1 MRFDWLWAQSDKIFN
16 LFLWHSYLAIV
27 PVVIGLILAIPVGWG
42 IHHLPSVKSAIVNL
56 FGLLYTI
63 PSLAL
68 FVLLPPLL
76 HTQILDPINVVV
88 ALAIGSFALLVCTVC
103 DGLDSVSADTRQS
116 AAALGYKPAQQFFQN
131 DPPLAVPVIR
141 YGLCVAVVFKVR
153 IVSVAALIGTPQ
165 LGSLFTLGLPAAI
178 SDSHHRWDRGQHHS
192 GAAAGYA
199 GGLRHSSTQPLAT
212 SERIIMLTWF
222 MDPIHWFGEG
232 GIFPLLAQHISYSAV
247 ALAIAFIIAFPVGCY
262 TGHTGKGEGLL
273 IGTTN
278 ALRSLPSFGL
288 IILLVILL
296 SGEFESDMAF
306 ILPCILVLVALA
318 LPPIALGVHAGIR
331 ALDPYVLD
339 AARGMGMTRLQI
351 LLQVEL
357 PCALPLIL
365 SGVRSATLQ
374 IISTATIAA
383 YVSLGGFG
391 RLIIDGRAANDFS
404 QMIAGAMLVAL
415 LALLID
421 CLFSF
426 SQKIVVSPG
435 ITRRIKNP

>member
-1 MRFDWLWAQSDKIFN
+1 
-16 LFLWHSYLAIV
+16 
-27 PVVIGLILAIPVGWG
+27 
-42 IHHLPSVKSAIVNL
+42 
-56 FGLLYTI
+56 
-63 PSLAL
+63 
-68 FVLLPPLL
+68 
-76 HTQILDPINVVV
+76 
-88 ALAIGSFALLVCTVC
+88 
-103 DGLDSVSADTRQS
+103 
-116 AAALGYKPAQQFFQN
+116 
-131 DPPLAVPVIR
+131 
-141 YGLCVAVVFKVR
+141 
-153 IVSVAALIGTPQ
+153 
-165 LGSLFTLGLPAAI
+165 
-178 SDSHHRWDRGQHHS
+178 
-192 GAAAGYA
+192 
-199 GGLRHSSTQPLAT
+199 
-212 SERIIMLTWF
+212 MLTWF
-222 MDPIHWFGEG
+222 MDPIHWFGEC

-383 YVSLGGFG
+383 YVSLG
-391 RLIIDGRAANDFS
+391 DSD
-404 QMIAGAMLVAL
+404 V
-415 LALLID
+415 
-421 CLFSF
+421 
-426 SQKIVVSPG
+426 
-435 ITRRIKNP
+435 

>member
-1 MRFDWLWAQSDKIFN
+1 M
-16 LFLWHSYLAIV
+16 

-88 ALAIGSFALLVCTVC
+88 ALTIYSFALLVRTVC

-116 AAALGYKPAQQFFQN
+116 AAALGYKPAQQFFQI
-131 DPPLAVPVIR
+131 DLPLAVPVIGS
-141 YGLCVAVVFKVR
+141 GLRVAVVSNVS
-153 IVSVAALIGTPQ
+153 IVSVAALIGAPQ

-178 SDSHHRWDRGQHHS
+178 SDSRHRRDRAQHHS

>member
-1 MRFDWLWAQSDKIFN
+1 MATEHLQWGVSPLCWTNDVLEDLGGDIPLDTCLREAREAGYQGIELGRKFPRQAETLGP
-16 LFLWHSYLAIV
+16 LLAAAD
-27 PVVIGLILAIPVGWG
+27 LRLASGWY
-42 IHHLPSVKSAIVNL
+42 S
-56 FGLLYTI
+56 GLLAER
-63 PSLAL
+63 SVEAELEA
-68 FVLLPPLL
+68 VREHAQLLR
-76 HTQILDPINVVV
+76 QQYRFRRGINRR
-88 ALAIGSFALLVCTVC
+88 T
-103 DGLDSVSADTRQS
+103 
-116 AAALGYKPAQQFFQN
+116 AAR
-131 DPPLAVPVIR
+131 LAVYP
-141 YGLCVAVVFKVR
+141 
-153 IVSVAALIGTPQ
+153 
-165 LGSLFTLGLPAAI
+165 GLPAAI
-178 SDSHHRWDRGQHHS
+178 SDAHHRRDRAQHHS